1 VPGGRGCAGFTD
13 RSPPERRGGR
23 CGTKPTPPALVFGR
37 ILIAIGLVVAGIAN
51 AAPEPGVFL
60 FGATVDEARDFAV
73 ESASARGWS
82 VPAIGPSTVELEQT
96 LDQGDPDDPLASQ
109 RVIRISALFT
119 EETAGTRVLLR
130 AREVEV
136 SATGDERT
144 TDVTERYAENLGNA
158 LASLGSKWDVRRE
171 ANAIGRQPAGQASAS
186 RDAISGSDAATAT
199 VGTWAYYAERYA
211 ASRGCTPTDS
221 GAILETS
228 GPEWEQHR
236 VTCRDGGSLRVHC
249 RLGDCTT
256 HP

>member
-1 VPGGRGCAGFTD
+1 
-13 RSPPERRGGR
+13 
-23 CGTKPTPPALVFGR
+23 
-37 ILIAIGLVVAGIAN
+37 
-51 AAPEPGVFL
+51 L

-82 VPAIGPSTVELEQT
+82 VPAIGPTTAELEQAI
-96 LDQGDPDDPLASQ
+96 DDGDPDDPLASR
-109 RVIRISALFT
+109 RVLRISALFT
-119 EETAGTRVLLR
+119 EESAGTRVLLR

-144 TDVTERYAENLGNA
+144 TDVTDRYAENLGNA
-158 LASLGSKWDVRRE
+158 LASLGSKWDERRE
-171 ANAIGRQPAGQASAS
+171 ADAIGRQQTGQASAS
-186 RDAISGSDAATAT
+186 RADASGSDAGTAT

-211 ASRGCTPTDS
+211 AGRGCTPTDA

-228 GPEWEQHR
+228 GFEWEQHR

>member
-1 VPGGRGCAGFTD
+1 M
-13 RSPPERRGGR
+13 
-23 CGTKPTPPALVFGR
+23 PALMSGR
-37 ILIAIGLVVAGIAN
+37 VLVAIGLVVVGLAD
-51 AAPEPGVFL
+51 AAPVAGVFL

-82 VPAIGPSTVELEQT
+82 VPAIGPTTVELEQT
-96 LDQGDPDDPLASQ
+96 LIEGDPEDPLALR
-109 RVIRISALFT
+109 RVIRISALFN
-119 EETAGTRVLLR
+119 EEAAGTRVLLR

-136 SATGDERT
+136 SATGNEYA
-144 TDVTERYAENLGNA
+144 TDVTERYAENMDNA
-158 LASLGSKWDVRRE
+158 LTSLVSKWDERRE
-171 ANAIGRQPAGQASAS
+171 AGAIGAQYAGPAP
-186 RDAISGSDAATAT
+186 GSHAEAAR

-211 ASRGCTPTDS
+211 ASRGCAPTDA

-236 VTCRDGGSLRVHC
+236 VICRDGRSLRVHC